1 MHLSEKQ
8 TQAIELIEDNKTKEI
23 IYGGGAGSG
32 KTALGVY
39 SILKNALKYDG
50 SRWLIGRAVL

>member
-8 TQAIELIEDNKTKEI
+8 TQAIDLIEDNKTKEI

-39 SILKNALKYDG
+39 WILK
-50 SRWLIGRAVL
+50 SC

>member
-8 TQAIELIEDNKTKEI
+8 TIAIELIEDNKTKEI

-39 SILKNALKYDG
+39 LS
-50 SRWLIGRAVL
+50 